1 MTHNIFFTAS
11 LSDGSN
17 IYEGKG
23 DYKRIEGE
31 LSPWLKL
38 KKHLDKEGLEITSL
52 SLYTDDG
59 RRWNL
64 PSAGKNPKFREMEKI
79 GEPTQFKFRRKL
91 KRELNSGNEKRYAVI
106 EAQYQD
112 YKVQVWVRDVE
123 PYPSWSIV
131 Q

>member
-1 MTHNIFFTAS
+1 MTQNIKWTAS
-11 LSDGSN
+11 LSDGSI
-17 IYEGKG
+17 IYEDKG
-23 DYKRIEGE
+23 DYKRVEGE

-38 KKHLDKEGLEITSL
+38 MEYIENNDVEITSL

-64 PSAGKNPKFREMEKI
+64 PSSGNPKFKELRDV
-79 GEPTQFKFRRKL
+79 GQPDGFRFFRKL
-91 KRELNSGNEKRYAVI
+91 SRDLVSKKEKRYAVV

-112 YKVQVWVRDVE
+112 YKVQVWVRDKE
-123 PYPSWSIV
+123 PYASWSIV